1 MVGAGRR
8 CPFPDRLAW
17 IRCRTWSKQRGAK
30 LRGSSRESDGNPKPV
45 VKPVVRDGDVAS
57 KHALKLGGSGDD
69 ETCSPKIGS
78 GGHDVNLKRVVEV
91 ADGGDDGSCSPNM
104 GTYGCDGSP
113 KHVVE
118 VGCGGDISY
127 STKSGSYGCDWI
139 QKRVVAV
146 EGSSD
151 GTYALK
157 LGSCSHDGSTSL
169 TWAAAMGS
177 NRLVMGGTC
186 AATASDVVDCVW
198 MARDSCTFSTHRLKT
213 VL

>member
-157 LGSCSHDGSTSL
+157 LGSCSHDGNPKHIFD
-169 TWAAAMGS
+169 MGRGDGIEQVS
-177 NRLVMGGTC
+177 DGRNVRGHRIGRGRLRVDGTGQLY
-186 AATASDVVDCVW
+186 VL
-198 MARDSCTFSTHRLKT
+198 DS
-213 VL
+213 